1 MCATA
6 GSTVRLR
13 GVKAVVLYTREG
25 CTLCVTARAAII
37 AVRREVEFVFT
48 EVDIGW
54 EGELYEDHNHDI
66 PVVTIDGR
74 RAFKY
79 RVDPQELKKRLVP

>member
-1 MCATA
+1 M
-6 GSTVRLR
+6 
-13 GVKAVVLYTREG
+13 KAVVLYTRVG
-25 CTLCVTARAAII
+25 CSLCVTARAAIL
-37 AVRREVEFVFT
+37 AVRRELEFDFT

-54 EGELYEDHNHDI
+54 EGDLYEDHKHDI

-79 RVDPQELKKRLVP
+79 RVDPQALR